1 MARPA
6 QYITFNMHYNKGQR
20 ESFFAWKQ
28 PSPSAATSD
37 ASHRRVTP
45 TKTADNLMLVPPSY
59 DESISKKRDV
69 AFAGRIKRAR
79 PVPRTVCLQLL
90 KRGPAR
96 GPGHGPPSPCSSLL
110 GTYEAILTLFD
121 HLGLVIFRLLNNH

>member
-1 MARPA
+1 MHDPARPA

-28 PSPSAATSD
+28 PSPCAATSD

-59 DESISKKRDV
+59 DESTSKKRDV

-79 PVPRTVCLQLL
+79 PVLRTARPVHRCQDEPGPRAWPLA
-90 KRGPAR
+90 AR
-96 GPGHGPPSPCSSLL
+96 PVQISSLQIQDT
-110 GTYEAILTLFD
+110 GNACQID
-121 HLGLVIFRLLNNH
+121 HG